1 MRKAL
6 IVGINNYPGN
16 PLTGCV
22 NDATKIEK
30 ILSRNYDCS
39 LNFSCKLLSG
49 PPENITRSLLRQNI
63 TDLFSQ
69 DVEVALLY
77 FSGHGTANNLGGY
90 LVTQDAT
97 RFDEG
102 VSMTEVL
109 TLAHQSR
116 AHEIIIILD
125 CCHSGAYGQVPVIN
139 NENAIL
145 REGISVL
152 TASRGSEAAV
162 EIGGEGLF
170 TFLVCDALVGGAAD
184 IVGDITVASIYAYVD
199 QALGPWDQRPLFKSH
214 VSKLIKIRRAKPS
227 IDSAILRHLPEIFLS
242 QNDEKKLDPSYEH
255 TSNNQVEE
263 NVKIFE
269 YLQQYNRNGL
279 VEPVGEKDMYFV
291 AIHSKSCKLTQK
303 GKHYWRVVS
312 SNLI

>member
-6 IVGINNYPGN
+6 IVGINNYPSN
-16 PLTGCV
+16 PLGGCV
-22 NDATKIEK
+22 NDAKKIEK
-30 ILSRNYDCS
+30 ILSRNYDGS
-39 LNFSCKLLSG
+39 TNFSCKLLIG
-49 PPENITRSLLRQNI
+49 PPKKITRSLLKQNI
-63 TDLFSQ
+63 IDLFCQ
-69 DVEVALLY
+69 DTEVALFY

-90 LVTQDAT
+90 LVTQDASC
-97 RFDEG
+97 FDEG
-102 VSMTEVL
+102 VSMTDVL
-109 TLAHQSR
+109 TLTQQSK

-125 CCHSGAYGQVPVIN
+125 CCYSGAYGQVPVIN
-139 NENAIL
+139 NNAIL
-145 REGISVL
+145 REGLSVL

-170 TFLVCDALVGGAAD
+170 TSLVCGALEGGAAD

-214 VSKLIKIRRAKPS
+214 VAKLIKIRRAKPS
-227 IDSAILRHLPEIFLS
+227 ISPNILRHLPEIFLS
-242 QNDEKKLDPSYEH
+242 QNDKKKLDPSYEH
-255 TSNNQVEE
+255 TSNKPVQK
-263 NVKIFE
+263 NVKIFK
-269 YLQQYNRNGL
+269 YLQQYHRNGL
-279 VEPVGEKDMYFV
+279 VDPVGKRDMYFA